1 MHFVIGELGDRTTVT
16 TAQSNL
22 RIHAIVSLACD
33 FVPRS
38 VSNDAI
44 GSVRHLT
51 IYISGC
57 QLVIRQVDRAI
68 TRMIASCANPL
79 SLRSREDTIRGP
91 QKTRFPT
98 DFGEVTENG
107 EMHQN
112 GGVAPGPQIGRLPGP
127 IPALGYAGEPWDP
140 VLEHGEPC
148 FDDTYEKRLFLV
160 VFAVLTMVI
169 GSPTGFMKRF
179 MLSKTYK
186 PSLFLSGGA

>member
-1 MHFVIGELGDRTTVT
+1 MIGELGDRTTVT
-16 TAQSNL
+16 TAESDL

-91 QKTRFPT
+91 QKTRFP
-98 DFGEVTENG
+98 DRFWRGDRKRRNASKR
-107 EMHQN
+107 
-112 GGVAPGPQIGRLPGP
+112 GGRPSGANRPTPRPDSCAPICGG
-127 IPALGYAGEPWDP
+127 ALG
-140 VLEHGEPC
+140 PC
-148 FDDTYEKRLFLV
+148 FGAWGALF
-160 VFAVLTMVI
+160 
-169 GSPTGFMKRF
+169 
-179 MLSKTYK
+179 
-186 PSLFLSGGA
+186 